1 MVAKIPFHKKV
12 FNWIKVHVTAT
23 VLSLLISAIGLSIT
37 LYSRQY
43 DPSVE
48 ESIHKALSEQKK
60 NELPQIPEVILE
72 EQPRIKQLCATAKM
86 IDRTLIL
93 LEGLSFDI
101 KEIEKA
107 TSIND
112 VISLGYKERELSEC
126 VKLILSNIG
135 EILQD
140 GDQYKVNVEQLRI
153 FVQSTM
159 KKLNAEQDRLLT
171 EIVNINNDIKSGK
184 ISSNRAQRLL
194 INLFGEY
201 YDSYEVKQYY
211 KQLCDL
217 LVDFR
222 LVIKENID
230 IEVVRSQLI
239 VK

>member
-1 MVAKIPFHKKV
+1 
-12 FNWIKVHVTAT
+12 
-23 VLSLLISAIGLSIT
+23 
-37 LYSRQY
+37 
-43 DPSVE
+43 
-48 ESIHKALSEQKK
+48 
-60 NELPQIPEVILE
+60 
-72 EQPRIKQLCATAKM
+72 M